1 MNIISH
7 EATMNSLDFLNSVI
21 NPARVESGE
30 SEAKNAH
37 FVSRVEDE
45 LDDLPAVKIFNRFGN
60 EVRTYD
66 LTMKQMLLVGMRESK
81 SVRRSVLAK
90 LESMQEES
98 KQPALPEDCVAIKK
112 DDLIW
117 LQGEVI
123 ERMKNQLKAE
133 KKLKGTYKAK
143 LEKPNQAESDK
154 PDHSLIS
161 AIINYVRCNG
171 RRTKV
176 EIVNDRKE
184 LRLDRGKI
192 PLKADVSKA
201 VDYMV
206 GAEMLIKLDRNNL
219 DVERLNGGDV
229 F

>member
-7 EATMNSLDFLNSVI
+7 ESTMNSLDFLNSVI
-21 NPARVESGE
+21 NPARKESGE
-30 SEAKNAH
+30 AEVQNAK

-45 LDDLPAVKIFNRFGN
+45 LDDLSAVKIFHRFGN

-66 LTMKQMLLVGMRESK
+66 LTMRQMLLVGMRESK

-98 KQPALPEDCVAIKK
+98 KQPALPDDCVAIKK

-123 ERMKNQLKAE
+123 ERLKNQHKAE
-133 KKLKGTYKAK
+133 KKLKETYKAK
-143 LEKPNQAESDK
+143 LDKPKQVEIEK

-201 VDYMV
+201 VDYLV
-206 GAEMLIKLDRNNL
+206 ETGRLVKSERNTLDTPRI
-219 DVERLNGGDV
+219 NGGDV

>member
-30 SEAKNAH
+30 SEVKNAH

-60 EVRTYD
+60 EVRSYD
-66 LTMKQMLLVGMRESK
+66 LTMRQMLLVGMRESK

-98 KQPALPEDCVAIKK
+98 KRPALPDDCVAIKK

-133 KKLKGTYKAK
+133 RKLKDGYKAK
-143 LEKPNQAESDK
+143 LDKPKQAVSDK
-154 PDHSLIS
+154 PDRELLN
-161 AIINYVRCNG
+161 AIVHYVRCNG
-171 RRTKV
+171 RMSKV
-176 EIVNDRKE
+176 AIVNDRKE
-184 LRLDRGKI
+184 LRLDSGKI

-206 GAEMLIKLDRNNL
+206 DTEMLIKLDRNNL
-219 DVERLNGGDV
+219 DVPRQGGDV

>member
-1 MNIISH
+1 
-7 EATMNSLDFLNSVI
+7 MNSLDFLNSVI

-30 SEAKNAH
+30 SEVKNAH
-37 FVSRVEDE
+37 FISRVEDE

-66 LTMKQMLLVGMRESK
+66 LTMRQMLLVGMRESK

-98 KQPALPEDCVAIKK
+98 KRPALPDDCVAIKK

-123 ERMKNQLKAE
+123 ERLKNQHKAE
-133 KKLKGTYKAK
+133 KKLKETYKAK
-143 LEKPNQAESDK
+143 LDKPKQAVSDK

-206 GAEMLIKLDRNNL
+206 DNEMLIKLDRNNL
-219 DVERLNGGDV
+219 DVARLNGGDV